1 MEENHIDERWEA
13 LLLALQQANSLP
25 KPPEDE
31 ERERTLEEM
40 VIDGLASE
48 IFITLKGRVNYS
60 EVNAF
65 ERFANCKITPAEQDS
80 FGWLIGCITYGSRK
94 YYFG

>member
-1 MEENHIDERWEA
+1 MDEHTIDDRWER
-13 LLLALQQANSLP
+13 LLLALQQANNLP

-31 ERERTLEEM
+31 ERESTLEED
-40 VIDGLASE
+40 VINGLACE
-48 IFITLKGRVNYS
+48 IFITSAGRINYC

-65 ERFANCKITPAEQDS
+65 EKYANCKITPAEQDS
-80 FGWLIGCITYGSRK
+80 FGWLIGRITYGGRK

>member
-1 MEENHIDERWEA
+1 MDQPQADERWER
-13 LLLALQQANSLP
+13 LLLALQQANNLP

-31 ERERTLEEM
+31 ERERTLEET
-40 VIDGLASE
+40 VIDGLACE
-48 IFITLKGRVNYS
+48 IFITKGRINYC

-65 ERFANCKITPAEQDS
+65 EKYANCRITPAEQDS
-80 FGWLIGCITYGSRK
+80 FGWVIGRITYGGRK